1 MGNPLFH
8 GRHIAVGNF
17 IRIIMGLFFLFWAKP
32 VLAQDA
38 GVPDQQPTASAEALT
53 AEEKEMA
60 EMAEML
66 QLMEL
71 LENMEL
77 IENMD
82 ILGGEDTN
90 EKKD

>member
-8 GRHIAVGNF
+8 GRYIAVGRF
-17 IRIIMGLFFLFWAKP
+17 IRIMMGFIFLFLAKP
-32 VLAQDA
+32 VLAQDSA
-38 GVPDQQPTASAEALT
+38 VTDQQPMAYAEALT
-53 AEEKEMA
+53 AEEKEIA

-66 QLMEL
+66 QMMEL
-71 LENMEL
+71 LKNIEL

>member
-1 MGNPLFH
+1 
-8 GRHIAVGNF
+8 VGNF
-17 IRIIMGLFFLFWAKP
+17 IRIMMGFIFLFWAKP
-32 VLAQDA
+32 VLTQDSP
-38 GVPDQQPTASAEALT
+38 VPDQQSTAYAEALT
-53 AEEKEMA
+53 AEEKEIA

-90 EKKD
+90 ENKD